1 MKINLTRFSLG
12 VIVLLAAL
20 GCDNLLEVD
29 NPNSV
34 LEENLDDPAAANAI
48 ASGALATTANGFG
61 YCMAPYTTATDE
73 ATWIGSRDGWNLL
86 DRGSIADINNEFTDA
101 AWPFITEARYT
112 CDNAIALLAGFKSAN
127 TLKDPKNLVKA
138 YLYSAVTRLTIG
150 DMFDNFVYSN
160 KREVAPPIGRNN
172 MVRVY
177 DEAIAHLDAALPIA
191 QSGASAEFV
200 ELQRRV
206 LGMRARAK
214 HAKAVWQ
221 LLNPAPITQPLS
233 NPYVNAGADD
243 ALAAAALMGVDYKW
257 LFTYPGSI
265 SAFNELAWELV
276 GRSELKFADPAID
289 PIDGI
294 PDPRIAAIIND
305 FRDKAK
311 YGDRNSPITV
321 VSEREMQL
329 IIAESHVAS
338 GNQQAAADV
347 LNALRGRNSLKP
359 IPDVAQ
365 TGNILIHER
374 RANLFLQGRRLS
386 DMYRFNIQAAQW
398 VAGSD
403 AVAKPGSF
411 FPITIQERR
420 ANTLVTPDD

>member
-1 MKINLTRFSLG
+1 MKINLTRLSLG
-12 VIVLLAAL
+12 VIALLACI
-20 GCDNLLEVD
+20 GCNNLLEVD

-34 LEENLDDPAAANAI
+34 LEENLNDPAAANAI
-48 ASGALATTANGFG
+48 ASGALSTTSNGLG
-61 YCMAPYTTATDE
+61 YCMAPYTCATDE

-86 DRGSIADINNEFTDA
+86 DRGSIADVNNEFTDA

-112 CDNAIALLAGFKSAN
+112 CDNAIALLGGFKSAN

-160 KREVAPPIGRNN
+160 KREVAPPIGKNN
-172 MVRVY
+172 MFKVY

-191 QSGASAEFV
+191 QSANDA

-233 NPYVNAGADD
+233 NPFVNAGAED
-243 ALAAAALMGVDYKW
+243 AQAAAALMGADYKW
-257 LFTYPGSI
+257 QFTYPGSI

-276 GRSELKFADPAID
+276 GRSELKFADPAND

-294 PDPRIAAIIND
+294 ADPRIAAVIND
-305 FRDKAK
+305 FKDKVK
-311 YGDRNSPITV
+311 YGDRNSPITI

-329 IIAESHVAS
+329 IIAESHMAA
-338 GNQQAAADV
+338 GNQQAAADI
-347 LNALRGRNSLKP
+347 LNAVRARNSLKP
-359 IPDVAQ
+359 IPDLAR
-365 TGNILIHER
+365 TGEILIHER

-386 DMYRFNIQAAQW
+386 DMYRFNIQASQW
-398 VAGSD
+398 VANSD
-403 AVAKPGSF
+403 ALAKPGSF

-420 ANTLVTPDD
+420 ANTLVTGDD